1 MMKMVSL
8 LTDTVCHVSDS
19 GSLRPLVNLYD
30 GDAAADVLVLLNMII
45 ISHIY
50 GAIPTFSN
58 E

>member
-1 MMKMVSL
+1 MGTSCRDEKK
-8 LTDTVCHVSDS
+8 
-19 GSLRPLVNLYD
+19 YD